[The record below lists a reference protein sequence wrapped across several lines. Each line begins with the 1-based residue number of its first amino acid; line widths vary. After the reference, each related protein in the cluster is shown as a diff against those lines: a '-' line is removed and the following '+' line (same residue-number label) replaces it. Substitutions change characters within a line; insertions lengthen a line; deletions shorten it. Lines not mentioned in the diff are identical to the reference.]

1 MSRWRTSL
9 RWRLLGVALVA
20 VTAAL
25 AIAGWWIARL
35 FEQHVTQQFDQR
47 LDDQLTQVIA
57 LLTVEATG
65 RPALEGRLPDP
76 RWERPYSGL
85 YWQVQA
91 LAGDAE
97 PVLRSRSLWDE
108 RLTLPADV
116 LDERTV
122 HRHVLPGPAGQTLRV
137 LERTVY
143 FEGRGP
149 HWRVAVGADRRALDA
164 ATLAFRGALAWGL
177 VGLGGVLLLAVA
189 VQVELGLRPLQA
201 LRAAVERVRRGEQD
215 CLQGTFPREVVP
227 LVEDFNRLLAHDAQV
242 VERAR
247 RMAGNL
253 AHAVKTPLAVMTA
266 LAEDAQLSATALRY
280 QLLEQI
286 GAMRQQIDWQLRRAR
301 AAAAGTARRTP
312 VVPVVQGLLRL
323 MEKVH
328 AVREGRSPLTLSLR
342 APPGG
347 TPTFAGEAEDL
358 REMVGNLLD
367 NACKWA
373 ATRVQVDIGVADG
386 RLCIQVE
393 DDGPGLS
400 VEQCRQVLQ
409 RGVRA
414 DERVPGAGLGLD
426 IVREVAALYGADL
439 RLERGAWGGLCARL
453 SLPLG

>member
-1 MSRWRTSL
+1 
-9 RWRLLGVALVA
+9 
-20 VTAAL
+20 
-25 AIAGWWIARL
+25 
-35 FEQHVTQQFDQR
+35 
-47 LDDQLTQVIA
+47 
-57 LLTVEATG
+57 
-65 RPALEGRLPDP
+65 
-76 RWERPYSGL
+76 
-85 YWQVQA
+85 
-91 LAGDAE
+91 
-97 PVLRSRSLWDE
+97 
-108 RLTLPADV
+108 
-116 LDERTV
+116 
-122 HRHVLPGPAGQTLRV
+122 
-137 LERTVY
+137 
-143 FEGRGP
+143 
-149 HWRVAVGADRRALDA
+149 
-164 ATLAFRGALAWGL
+164 
-177 VGLGGVLLLAVA
+177 LGGVLLLAVA
-189 VQVELGLRPLQA
+189 VQVELGLRPLRA

-215 CLQGTFPREVVP
+215 HLQGTFPREVVP

-266 LAEDAQLSATALRY
+266 LAEDAQLPPAALRQ

-286 GAMRQQIDWQLRRAR
+286 GAMRQQVDWQLRRAR
-301 AAAAGTARRTP
+301 AAAAAGAARRTP

-328 AVREGRSPLTLSLR
+328 AAREGRPSVALSLQV
-342 APPGG
+342 PPGD
-347 TPTFAGEAEDL
+347 TPSFAGEAEDL

-373 ATRVQVDIGVADG
+373 ATRVRVDIAVADG

-400 VEQCRQVLQ
+400 AEQCQQVLQ

-439 RLERGAWGGLCARL
+439 RLERGAWGGLCTRL